1 MIPFSQILFEDND
14 YSKNLRNDFIKKQ
27 KENTTSN
34 KKDRYDN
41 LLKEVFFSDENIE
54 IINKRLI
61 MNIYKLTN
69 KKVKINEQSKESLNI
84 VMTYIFTEYSNNFD
98 IDIQNQIK
106 ELNCKVTNELTP
118 KILTEVNHHIT
129 YVKNIDKIK
138 LLDLP
143 VNSLKNRTLPSV
155 TTTFR

>member
-14 YSKNLRNDFIKKQ
+14 YSKNLRNNFIKKQ
-27 KENTTSN
+27 KENTINN
-34 KKDRYDN
+34 KKDCYEN

-54 IINKRLI
+54 IINRRLI

-84 VMTYIFTEYSNNFD
+84 VMTYVFTEYSNNFD

-106 ELNCKVTNELTP
+106 ELNCKVANELTP
-118 KILTEVNHHIT
+118 KILTEVNQHIT